1 MIGNPKLFGRTVS
14 LEILPTTGAA
24 KEFCYPPFNFEFE
37 TELDGLNLTQVTMY
51 NANEETLRL
60 VSAQM
65 KEKNSNI
72 LRRY

>member
-1 MIGNPKLFGRTVS
+1 MIGNPKLFGRTVF
-14 LEILPTTGAA
+14 LEILPTTGTA

-51 NANEETLRL
+51 NVNEETLRL
-60 VSAQM
+60 VSSQM